1 MPLNSWYHRV
11 DRFTFQFWGGDSPE
25 APTQQ
30 LETYQR
36 AGVEGA
42 GFRVLGARGTPLD
55 VTLTE
60 HLTGYV
66 LSRPLVLQYQS
77 LIGIDPV
84 EVWFNKQRLLPLIR
98 TKFAVLD
105 VTEIACDTHVRLLGP
120 GYNLPGGAALVTRW
134 KLLPIAV

>member
-1 MPLNSWYHRV
+1 MPLNSWYHRI
-11 DRFTFQFWGGDSPE
+11 DRFTFQFWQGDCPE

-42 GFRVLGARGTPLD
+42 GFRLLGARGVPLD

-60 HLTGYV
+60 HLTAYILGA
-66 LSRPLVLQYQS
+66 PLVRQYQS
-77 LIGIDPV
+77 LIGLAPV
-84 EVWFNKQRLLPLIR
+84 EVWWNQQRLLPLLQ

-105 VTEIACDTHVRLLGP
+105 VTEVECQVNVRLLGP